1 MPENDYELV
10 SLAQE
15 HDEDAINAIYEKY
28 KPIIIKKSKEAILI
42 INHHGIEINDIMQEA
57 YIGLKEAIDNFKQSD
72 DTTFYTFANLLMDRK
87 IANYIKKN
95 LSGKGKIL
103 NEAIAIDE
111 TLENILT
118 DDYLTEEEFLFQS
131 RESELIKKLRHKLTD
146 FETCVF
152 DLKLKDYSIK
162 EISNELNREQKSIYN
177 TIQRIKEKLKE
188 IIENDN

>member
-57 YIGLKEAIDNFKQSD
+57 YIGLKEAIDNFKETD

-87 IANYIKKN
+87 ITNYIKKN

-118 DDYLTEEEFLFQS
+118 DDYLPEEEFLFQS
-131 RESELIKKLRHKLTD
+131 RESEIISKLRHKLTD
-146 FETCVF
+146 FENCVF

-162 EISNELNREQKSIYN
+162 EISTELNKDQKSIYN

>member
-1 MPENDYELV
+1 MIENDYELIL
-10 SLAQE
+10 LAQE
-15 HDEDAINAIYEKY
+15 GDESSINSIYQKY
-28 KPIIIKKSKEAILI
+28 KPIIVKKSKSAILVM
-42 INHHGIEINDIMQEA
+42 NHHGVEISDIMQEA
-57 YIGLKEAIDNFKQSD
+57 YIGLKEAIDNFKETD

-87 IANYIKKN
+87 ITNYIKKN

-118 DDYLTEEEFLFQS
+118 DDYLPEEEFLFQS
-131 RESELIKKLRHKLTD
+131 RESEIISKLRHKLTD
-146 FETCVF
+146 FENCVF
-152 DLKLKDYSIK
+152 DLKLKEYSIK
-162 EISNELNREQKSIYN
+162 EISTELNKDQKSIYN